1 MTNLTNIVYQS
12 VKRFISLAT
21 AVVMLSVSVAPVH
34 AVSTGEPAPSII
46 LPHLQSKQLVDLEQ
60 YKGKV
65 VYLDFWASWCGTCRI
80 SMPQIEQLHQDLK
93 SRGFEVVG
101 INVDQ
106 DPEAGRAF
114 LAEHP
119 VSFATLS
126 DPKGVTPQ
134 KFELIGMPTSYL
146 IDAQGLVRLVH
157 QGFRQGDVEHLRHEI
172 EELLMEV
179 KK

>member
-1 MTNLTNIVYQS
+1 MTTVTPIYRLMRRIIGPMVVASILSGPVTSVY
-12 VKRFISLAT
+12 
-21 AVVMLSVSVAPVH
+21 

-46 LPHLQSKQLVDLEQ
+46 LPHLQSTQLVDLEQ

-93 SRGFEVVG
+93 SKGFEVVG

-106 DPEAGRAF
+106 DPEDGRAF

-126 DPKGVTPQ
+126 DPKGVTPK
-134 KFELIGMPTSYL
+134 KFKLIGMPTSYL
-146 IDAQGLVRLVH
+146 IDAQGIVRLVH
-157 QGFRQGDVEHLRHEI
+157 QGFRQGDVEHLRYEI
-172 EELLMEV
+172 EELLTGV
-179 KK
+179 TQ